1 MCGEGHGDLVN
12 KSCPCGRGWHADWKT
27 TEPGGLIHV
36 TGPLQ
41 AFFYFFI
48 LSSILILF
56 ANFLSHLFNISLCS
70 DPKYHVSV
78 PPWFSPCTCGF
89 ALSMCLQLGAPW
101 CLFSGLS
108 TVSAGFSLPGSPTPH
123 IHKRFVPLPPER

>member
-56 ANFLSHLFNISLCS
+56 ANFLSHLLIF
-70 DPKYHVSV
+70 PSV
-78 PPWFSPCTCGF
+78 LIPSIMFQC
-89 ALSMCLQLGAPW
+89 
-101 CLFSGLS
+101 
-108 TVSAGFSLPGSPTPH
+108 LPGFH
-123 IHKRFVPLPPER
+123 LARVVLL